1 MLKSN
6 HNYYACRTHVE
17 LKSLLKSFIML
28 IDVSN
33 YNQDYIAY

>member
-6 HNYYACRTHVE
+6 HYYYACRTHE
-17 LKSLLKSFIML
+17 LKSLLKSFIMP